1 MHAVPYGQTHL
12 NLYICYSFHA
22 RHSCFIL
29 GNSALY
35 IIRSPTARQ
44 ASYLQHPGLTL
55 WLALQSSRADL
66 TRSEAKLAETLAS
79 MDSMD
84 KTLAAQIERT
94 EELQS
99 QIQLS
104 QDRVAEAEAAAV
116 AAEEDLKS
124 AEQKMAELTGSL
136 DSARVNHDQVV
147 AELQQQHADQTQV
160 GCCSSCCDVL

>member
-1 MHAVPYGQTHL
+1 MA
-12 NLYICYSFHA
+12 
-22 RHSCFIL
+22 
-29 GNSALY
+29 
-35 IIRSPTARQ
+35 
-44 ASYLQHPGLTL
+44 YLQL
-55 WLALQSSRADL
+55 SRADL

-84 KTLAAQIERT
+84 KTLAAQTKRT

-116 AAEEDLKS
+116 AAHADVKS
-124 AEQKMAELTGSL
+124 AEQKMAELTDSL

-160 GCCSSCCDVL
+160 GCCSSCCGVL